1 MFGVRELQTT
11 LGRLREGVR
20 KGGDFWSRT
29 GQDHDAASC
38 IEPKI
43 IKMKQAK
50 KTSKVAGEV
59 DENESVARSER
70 FLLVVQMAAGDV
82 S

>member
-38 IEPKI
+38 IEPKMI
-43 IKMKQAK
+43 NMKQAK
-50 KTSKVAGEV
+50 K
-59 DENESVARSER
+59 N
-70 FLLVVQMAAGDV
+70 VQGCG
-82 S
+82 